1 MPEDLT
7 PIERFALVLLRHFA
21 FEDDG
26 RLRSWRGYEWELMN
40 RLHARGFISDPTT
53 RAKSVVFT
61 EEGRRLADELV
72 ATLVGPDSSG
82 SSVEDCNCG
91 CMEGIPGGGF
101 LPGHDEELR
110 DRLESRVGGLL
121 ALSALVRAAE
131 SYVHGELTPVE
142 LAKDVR
148 GRPA

>member
-1 MPEDLT
+1 MSKCSLRVGEPVRASEVT
-7 PIERFALVLLRHFA
+7 SGAVQQRFSPDKA
-21 FEDDG
+21 
-26 RLRSWRGYEWELMN
+26 
-40 RLHARGFISDPTT
+40 
-53 RAKSVVFT
+53 
-61 EEGRRLADELV
+61 LADELV
-72 ATLVGPDSSG
+72 ATLVGPDSGGPSAEG
-82 SSVEDCNCG
+82 AFCNCG
-91 CMEGIPGGGF
+91 CEEGIPGGGF

-148 GRPA
+148 GALRKAASRPTYR